1 VDLVTT
7 DRPEDGIA
15 VLRLNDPR
23 RENRL
28 SVKLCAE
35 WSAALDLFAADQS
48 IRTLV
53 IAGLSGVFCAGSAI
67 DELRQISVGQLDVHD
82 SSLPLKLVEFPVPVV
97 AAMEGHAVG
106 GGLALA
112 LLCDLVVA
120 ASDRRYGMNFT
131 ELGLT
136 PGVGTTRIVTDL
148 VGYHLAAELL
158 FAGRFHRGDELARRG
173 LFNVAVDSA
182 DVLSS
187 AFDLARQISTKPRK
201 VLEMTKAAMALGRR
215 TALLEAMSRE
225 HLMHQVCHNLPETV
239 ASIESNYL
247 QGKGR

>member
-1 VDLVTT
+1 VALVTT

-15 VLRLNDPR
+15 LLRLNDPQS
-23 RENRL
+23 ENRL

-35 WSAALDLFAADQS
+35 WTAALDLLAADQS
-48 IRTLV
+48 VRALV
-53 IAGLSGVFCAGSAI
+53 IAGLPVVFCAGSAI
-67 DELRQISVGQLDVHD
+67 DELRQISAGNLNVRD

-112 LLCDLVVA
+112 LLCDLIVA

-136 PGVGTTRIVTDL
+136 PGVGMTRIAIDL
-148 VGYHLAAELL
+148 VGYHCAAELL
-158 FAGRFHRGDELARRG
+158 LAGRFHRGDDLARKG
-173 LFNVAVDSA
+173 LFNTAVESTE
-182 DVLSS
+182 VLST
-187 AFDLARQISTKPRK
+187 AFDLARQVSSKPRM

-225 HLMHQVCHNLPETV
+225 HLMHQVCHQLPET
-239 ASIESNYL
+239 AKSIDANYL
-247 QGKGR
+247 QGRGR